1 VNIFKNTFIDFSHL
15 TYYSLSIPSAGVEKT
30 VVLHDSRSIN
40 NALLGFYAKTK
51 TSYDCY
57 GITSQSTLLE
67 SKAINDTLSN
77 LKGQGVRLRQIT
89 EITKD
94 NISYSKMQMKIVE
107 LRHSDGV
114 KGKIELTDTELIV
127 TTTPQNEKSNQT
139 VQVIHSNVKQLV
151 EQQQSLFEIVW
162 KKAIPAEQKIRE
174 IEEGIELPETK
185 VLEDPSE
192 IFNHMKYVVENATKR
207 LICSSSGGMHLAYN
221 NFFDQYKKI
230 LHKHKRGEG
239 EGIRWITVIDKENKA
254 LVKVFMNSGVQVR
267 HVGILPPLNF
277 AVDNTHFYATID
289 KMESGKIMQSLLTSN
304 ESTYVNYYS
313 SLFEGLWNNGI
324 DAETRIR
331 DIEEGIDSA
340 NIEMIQNSHEAL
352 ERAWNLIRTAK
363 EEVLIMYSTP
373 NGFRRQLQM
382 GALQLFKDAIK
393 KHPDVKIKLL
403 IPSEQITATVWK
415 TKMESPQQVNF
426 RIYEHSLKSRIT
438 IVLVDKRECI
448 IVETKDDAKEDSYAA
463 VGLSVYSNSKSIVV
477 SYTSIFESLWRQ
489 TELYEQLKI
498 HDKMQ
503 KEFINITAHE
513 LRTPVQ
519 PILGLTEV
527 LLSNTKDNEER
538 KLLDSIIKGAR
549 RLQKLSNDILDV
561 TRIESHSLQLIKER
575 FNVNDVILDVIAD
588 MKRHI
593 LSNKVKLFLYKPKQ
607 EIFVEGDKE
616 RIIRVISNLLNN
628 AIKFTEEGT
637 ISVSTEVK
645 GNRKRE
651 VFVAIKDTGQGIHPE
666 IEPRLFSKFAS
677 KSFQG
682 AGLGLFISKSIVEA
696 HGGKIWAENNSDG
709 NGATF
714 TFSLPI
720 SQEVVK

>member
-1 VNIFKNTFIDFSHL
+1 
-15 TYYSLSIPSAGVEKT
+15 
-30 VVLHDSRSIN
+30 
-40 NALLGFYAKTK
+40 
-51 TSYDCY
+51 
-57 GITSQSTLLE
+57 
-67 SKAINDTLSN
+67 
-77 LKGQGVRLRQIT
+77 
-89 EITKD
+89 
-94 NISYSKMQMKIVE
+94 
-107 LRHSDGV
+107 
-114 KGKIELTDTELIV
+114 
-127 TTTPQNEKSNQT
+127 
-139 VQVIHSNVKQLV
+139 
-151 EQQQSLFEIVW
+151 
-162 KKAIPAEQKIRE
+162 
-174 IEEGIELPETK
+174 
-185 VLEDPSE
+185 
-192 IFNHMKYVVENATKR
+192 
-207 LICSSSGGMHLAYN
+207 
-221 NFFDQYKKI
+221 
-230 LHKHKRGEG
+230 
-239 EGIRWITVIDKENKA
+239 
-254 LVKVFMNSGVQVR
+254 
-267 HVGILPPLNF
+267 
-277 AVDNTHFYATID
+277 
-289 KMESGKIMQSLLTSN
+289 LTSN
-304 ESTYVNYYS
+304 EPTYVNYYS

-363 EEVLIMYSTP
+363 EEALIMYSTP
-373 NGFRRQLQM
+373 NGFRRRLQM
-382 GALQLFKDAIK
+382 GALQLFKDTVEE
-393 KHPDVKIKLL
+393 HPDVKIKLL
-403 IPSEQITATVWK
+403 IPSDEEMTATVGK
-415 TKMESPQQVNF
+415 AKMESPQEVDF

-477 SYTSIFESLWRQ
+477 SYASIFESLWRQ

-513 LRTPVQ
+513 LRTPIQ
-519 PILGLTEV
+519 PILVLTEV
-527 LLSNTKDNEER
+527 LRSNVKDIEEH
-538 KLLDSIIKGAR
+538 KLLDSIVKGAR

-561 TRIESHSLQLIKER
+561 TRIESHSLQLIKEQ
-575 FNVNDVILDVIAD
+575 FNVNDVILDVMTD
-588 MKRHI
+588 MKRQI
-593 LSNKVKLFLYKPKQ
+593 VDDNVKLFSYKPKQ
-607 EIFVEGDKE
+607 EIFVEADKE
-616 RIIRVISNLLNN
+616 RIIQVISNLLNN

-651 VFVAIKDTGQGIHPE
+651 VFVIIKDTVQGIHPE

-682 AGLGLFISKSIVEA
+682 TGLGLFISKSIVEA
-696 HGGKIWAENNSDG
+696 HGGKMWAENNSGG